1 MYNNVGMLI
10 GYYRK
15 KLLGETKLAK
25 YNQSE
30 FVKFGDQIICT
41 QPKLSLIENGKV
53 KIPKPKEYELLIKNL
68 GYQSAQYHDLEAR
81 YNDFTHTLIDSLQ
94 YEDHVEF
101 EKLRYIFDSEFS
113 IYDGLFYLD
122 EVNEIIKGTLEAQTG
137 MALPKID
144 FLKKYL
150 DSIECFSDDIQV
162 LILDLANLIVENYV
176 PLKEMRIQVNT
187 LVEQCKVDLPM
198 VSILKAG
205 RNVRQLKFIKAQEEL
220 RNLSTDDLN
229 DLMKF
234 RVDRLLYMIEVEHA
248 NQLTDSITSK
258 NPSLKYPTVNRFE
271 RCRPFSSSA
280 YIRYTLKDFK
290 GALSDY
296 ENAIFINP
304 EAACFNLVYIADCL
318 FETNQTDLLESKINL
333 AKQHIHYYSQ
343 LSHDTLDFFEVLYG
357 AESVKKQYYNF
368 TSLFENLSK
377 LNSDSPYVLII
388 RKHLLNYVKQNHK
401 YKLIFDFE
409 TKLLNNN

>member
-10 GYYRK
+10 GHYRK
-15 KLLGETKLAK
+15 KLLSETKLAK

-30 FVKFGDQIICT
+30 FVKSSDQIICT

-68 GYQSAQYHDLEAR
+68 GYQSAQYHDLEAQ
-81 YNDFTHTLIDSLQ
+81 YSDFTYKLINALQ
-94 YEDHVEF
+94 F
-101 EKLRYIFDSEFS
+101 EYQGELDKLKRIFDSEFS
-113 IYDGLFYLD
+113 IFDGFFYLN
-122 EVNEIIKGTLEAQTG
+122 EVNEIIRSTIDAQTG
-137 MALPKID
+137 LKLPRIE

-162 LILDLANLIVENYV
+162 MILDLSNLIVENYV
-176 PLKEMRIQVNT
+176 PLREMRTQVNA
-187 LVEQCKVDLPM
+187 LVEECKVDLPM

-205 RNVRQLKFIKAQEEL
+205 RNVRQFKFIKAQEEL

-234 RVDRLLYMIEVEHA
+234 RIERLLYMIDVEHA

-296 ENAIFINP
+296 ENAILINP

-318 FETNQTDLLESKINL
+318 FETNQNDLLESKINL
-333 AKQHIHYYSQ
+333 AKQHIRNYSQ
-343 LSHDTLDFFEVLYG
+343 LNHDTLDFFEVLYG
-357 AESVKKQYYNF
+357 AESEKKQYYNF
-368 TSLFENLSK
+368 TSLFESLSK

-388 RKHLLNYVKQNHK
+388 RKHLLKYVKNNHR

-409 TKLLNNN
+409 TKLQNNN